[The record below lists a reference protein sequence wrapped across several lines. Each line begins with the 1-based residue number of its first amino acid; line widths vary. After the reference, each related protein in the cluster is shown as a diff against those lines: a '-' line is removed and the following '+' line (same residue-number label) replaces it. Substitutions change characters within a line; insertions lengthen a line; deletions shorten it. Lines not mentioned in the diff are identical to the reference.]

1 MVPVWLQV
9 AAWLIVTGLIALSLY
24 TLLHALADA
33 RARRRLRRRMRE
45 RRERVARDAHQ
56 RELDGLANA
65 ADAAVQAA
73 LRSTDRMDAAIDRAR
88 DHIDGTH
95 REPNR

>member
-9 AAWLIVTGLIALSLY
+9 AGWLIVTGLIAVSLY
-24 TLLHALADA
+24 VFLHAVADA
-33 RARRRLRRRMRE
+33 RARRRLRRRMRA

-56 RELDGLANA
+56 RELEGLASA
-65 ADAAVQAA
+65 ADAA
-73 LRSTDRMDAAIDRAR
+73 MDRAR

-95 REPNR
+95 REPSR